1 MLLLPIGFGA
11 ILVNLPLAVVW
22 EHEGSAGFLK
32 VLYDAGIANELF
44 PILIF
49 IAIGA
54 MIDFGPL
61 FKNPM
66 MIFFGA
72 AAQFGIFATMIIA
85 TLLGFDLKTAASIGI
100 IGAVVGIIIS
110 KLLDYTVFQIGN
122 DQFSD
127 VWLRYNIIVRY
138 ALALLG
144 MMISVKKIP
153 ELDDLD
159 KNILSV
165 GKKGGKN
172 MKVLDLSAIV
182 DGRVLDICDTHFI
195 TGGIITPRFV
205 VQELHSLAESS
216 DHIARAKGRRGL
228 DILARLQESRDIPF
242 RVIDRDIKESSD
254 NQMKVV
260 TIAKELGASIV
271 TIDFNINKLAAL
283 ENVTVLNIN
292 DLTIALKPVVLPG
305 EDMNVFVMKDGKEKE
320 QGVGYLD
327 DGTMIVIEE
336 GREYIGK
343 KVDAVVQSILQTSQG
358 RIIFTRVKGKAAQQG
373 PKQP

>member
-1 MLLLPIGFGA
+1 MI
-11 ILVNLPLAVVW
+11 VW
-22 EHEGSAGFLK
+22 
-32 VLYDAGIANELF
+32 
-44 PILIF
+44 IF
-49 IAIGA
+49 R
-54 MIDFGPL
+54 
-61 FKNPM
+61 
-66 MIFFGA
+66 A
-72 AAQFGIFATMIIA
+72 AALIVTPVL
-85 TLLGFDLKTAASIGI
+85 TWLTVSKDLKGLAFGVLIGLVIIGIEYVFESVSLFSLIIGI
-100 IGAVVGIIIS
+100 IGAVAGIIIS

-122 DQFSD
+122 ESFSD
-127 VWLRYNIIVRY
+127 LWLRYNIIVRY

-144 MMISVKKIP
+144 MMISIKKIP

-205 VQELHSLAESS
+205 VTELHSLAESS

-242 RVIDRDIKESSD
+242 RVIDRDIKETAD
-254 NQMKVV
+254 NQMKLVV
-260 TIAKELGASIV
+260 IAKELGASII

-283 ENVTVLNIN
+283 ENVTVLNVN

-305 EDMNVFVMKDGKEKE
+305 EDMSVFVMKDGKEKE

-327 DGTMIVIEE
+327 DGTMIVIED
-336 GREYIGK
+336 GREFIGK

-358 RIIFTRVKGKAAQQG
+358 RIIFTRVKGKAAAQG

>member
-1 MLLLPIGFGA
+1 MM
-11 ILVNLPLAVVW
+11 VW
-22 EHEGSAGFLK
+22 
-32 VLYDAGIANELF
+32 
-44 PILIF
+44 IF
-49 IAIGA
+49 R
-54 MIDFGPL
+54 
-61 FKNPM
+61 
-66 MIFFGA
+66 A
-72 AAQFGIFATMIIA
+72 AALVITPVL
-85 TLLGFDLKTAASIGI
+85 TWLTVSKDLKGLAFGVLIGLVIIGIEFVFESVSLFSLIIGI
-100 IGAVVGIIIS
+100 IGAVAGIIIS

-122 DQFSD
+122 DQFSEM
-127 VWLRYNIIVRY
+127 WLRYNIIVRY

-144 MMISVKKIP
+144 MMVSVKKIP

-205 VQELHSLAESS
+205 VQELHALAESG

-242 RVIDRDIKESSD
+242 RVIDRDIQGSSD
-254 NQMKVV
+254 NQMKLV

-305 EDMNVFVMKDGKEKE
+305 EDMSVFVMKDGKEKE

-327 DGTMIVIEE
+327 DGTMIVIED

-358 RIIFTRVKGKAAQQG
+358 RIIFTRVKGKSAQQG

>member
-1 MLLLPIGFGA
+1 MIVWIFRAVALIGT
-11 ILVNLPLAVVW
+11 P
-22 EHEGSAGFLK
+22 
-32 VLYDAGIANELF
+32 VLTWLTVS
-44 PILIF
+44 
-49 IAIGA
+49 
-54 MIDFGPL
+54 
-61 FKNPM
+61 K
-66 MIFFGA
+66 
-72 AAQFGIFATMIIA
+72 
-85 TLLGFDLKTAASIGI
+85 DLKGLAFGVLIGLVIIGIEYVFESVSLFSLIIGI
-100 IGAVVGIIIS
+100 IGAVMGIILS

-122 DQFSD
+122 QDFND
-127 VWLRYNIIVRY
+127 LWLKYNIIIRY

-144 MMISVKKIP
+144 TMISIKKIP

-159 KNILSV
+159 KNLL
-165 GKKGGKN
+165 GRKGGKN
-172 MKVLDLSAIV
+172 MKVLDISAIV

-195 TGGIITPRFV
+195 TGHIVTPRFV
-205 VQELHSLAESS
+205 VQELHSLAESN
-216 DHIARAKGRRGL
+216 DPINRAKGRRGL

-242 RVIDRDIKESSD
+242 RVLDREIKETAD
-254 NQMKVV
+254 NQIKLVI
-260 TIAKELGASIV
+260 IAKELGASVI
-271 TIDFNINKLAAL
+271 TTDFNINKLAAL

-327 DGTMIVIEE
+327 DGTMIVIED
-336 GREYIGK
+336 GRDFIGK

>member
-1 MLLLPIGFGA
+1 MIVWIFR
-11 ILVNLPLAVVW
+11 AV
-22 EHEGSAGFLK
+22 A
-32 VLYDAGIANELF
+32 
-44 PILIF
+44 
-49 IAIGA
+49 
-54 MIDFGPL
+54 
-61 FKNPM
+61 
-66 MIFFGA
+66 
-72 AAQFGIFATMIIA
+72 
-85 TLLGFDLKTAASIGI
+85 LLGTPVLTWLTVSKDLKGLVFGVLIGLVIIGIEYVFENVSLFSLIIGI
-100 IGAVVGIIIS
+100 IGAVLGIIIS
-110 KLLDYTVFQIGN
+110 KLLDYTVFQLDN
-122 DQFSD
+122 DAFSNL
-127 VWLRYNIIVRY
+127 WLRYSLIVRY

-144 MMISVKKIP
+144 MVISVKKIP

-159 KNILSV
+159 KNILSL
-165 GKKGGKN
+165 GKRGGKN

-205 VQELHSLAESS
+205 VQELHALAESK
-216 DHIARAKGRRGL
+216 DHIERAKGRRGL

-242 RVIDRDIKESSD
+242 RVIDRDIRD
-254 NQMKVV
+254 VADDQMKLV
-260 TIAKELGASIV
+260 TIAKELGASII

-305 EDMNVFVMKDGKEKE
+305 EDMSIFVMKDGKEKE

-327 DGTMIVIEE
+327 DGTMIVVED
-336 GREYIGK
+336 GRDFIGK

-373 PKQP
+373 PRQP

>member
-1 MLLLPIGFGA
+1 M
-11 ILVNLPLAVVW
+11 ILWIFRAV
-22 EHEGSAGFLK
+22 A
-32 VLYDAGIANELF
+32 
-44 PILIF
+44 
-49 IAIGA
+49 
-54 MIDFGPL
+54 
-61 FKNPM
+61 
-66 MIFFGA
+66 
-72 AAQFGIFATMIIA
+72 
-85 TLLGFDLKTAASIGI
+85 LLGTPVLTWLTVSKDLKGLAFGVLIGLIIIGIEYVFETVSLFSLIIGI
-100 IGAVVGIIIS
+100 IGAVVGIIIA

-127 VWLRYNIIVRY
+127 IWLRYNIIVRY

-144 MMISVKKIP
+144 MVISIKKIP

-159 KNILSV
+159 KNILSA
-165 GKKGGKN
+165 GRKGGKN

-205 VQELHSLAESS
+205 VQELHTLAESK
-216 DHIARAKGRRGL
+216 DHIERAKGRRGL
-228 DILARLQESRDIPF
+228 DILARLQESRDVPF
-242 RVIDRDIKESSD
+242 RVIDRDLRD
-254 NQMKVV
+254 AADDQMKLV
-260 TIAKELGASIV
+260 TIAKELGASII
-271 TIDFNINKLAAL
+271 TTDFNINKLAAL

-305 EDMNVFVMKDGKEKE
+305 EDMSVFVMKEGKEKE

-327 DGTMIVIEE
+327 DGTMIVIED

-358 RIIFTRVKGKAAQQG
+358 RIIFTKVKGKAVQQG

>member
-1 MLLLPIGFGA
+1 MI
-11 ILVNLPLAVVW
+11 VW
-22 EHEGSAGFLK
+22 
-32 VLYDAGIANELF
+32 
-44 PILIF
+44 IF
-49 IAIGA
+49 R
-54 MIDFGPL
+54 
-61 FKNPM
+61 
-66 MIFFGA
+66 A
-72 AAQFGIFATMIIA
+72 AALVITPVL
-85 TLLGFDLKTAASIGI
+85 TWLTVSKDLKGLAFGVLIGLVIIGI
-100 IGAVVGIIIS
+100 EYVFESVSLFSLIISIVGAVAGIIIS
-110 KLLDYTVFQIGN
+110 KLLDYSVAQIANPGFN
-122 DQFSD
+122 EI
-127 VWLRYNIIVRY
+127 WLKYNLIISY

-144 MMISVKKIP
+144 MIVSVKKIP
-153 ELDDLD
+153 EMDDLD

-205 VQELHSLAESS
+205 VTELHALAESA

-242 RVIDRDIKESSD
+242 RVIDRDIKETAD
-254 NQMKVV
+254 NQMKLVV
-260 TIAKELGASIV
+260 IAKELGASII

-305 EDMNVFVMKDGKEKE
+305 EDMSVFVMKDGKEKE

-327 DGTMIVIEE
+327 DGTMIVIED

-358 RIIFTRVKGKAAQQG
+358 RIIFTRVKGKSAVQG